1 MIGVEGDLGVRLDG
15 RRVRDPFG
23 GIERNTTQWRDP
35 KQRETR
41 GRAATRPSH
50 QGHDSEGRA
59 AIDDQGVQFVE
70 ARRQALENRE
80 QCAAGRRIKVRGPTD
95 QDENRPGPGQTEF
108 GQGGRQ
114 ALGRGL
120 IQARITSRE
129 QGVHRSGFLAQGTVT
144 PRGESW

>member
-1 MIGVEGDLGVRLDG
+1 LASRLDG
-15 RRVRDPFG
+15 RRARDPVG
-23 GIERNTTQWRDP
+23 GIERNTTQGRDP

-50 QGHDSEGRA
+50 QGHDAKGRA
-59 AIDDQGVQFVE
+59 AINDQGVQFVE

-80 QCAAGRRIKVRGPTD
+80 QCAAGRRIEVRGTTD
-95 QDENRPGPGQTEF
+95 QNENRPGTGQTEF

-114 ALGRGL
+114 TLGRGL
-120 IQARITSRE
+120 IQTRITSRE
-129 QGVHRSGFLAQGTVT
+129 QGVCRSGFLAQGTVT